1 MKCFYVVQKTVCLL
15 LLASIISCS
24 NNASDSKNET
34 KPADKPAA
42 ENSSPAPAS
51 PVASGN
57 KNGSSAAFTING
69 VAANTNPAGPKDG
82 DEPIGLW
89 NVSNNSLAL
98 TLMGDDPKFPHRG
111 SLVFGID
118 GFKAEPATY
127 SMGKT
132 CHASFSRY
140 ATENAGGETQYSAAP
155 SDMGTPAQK
164 AENAKR
170 KCTIN
175 FTKVEKQATEFG
187 EKYLV
192 SGTFSATLTLG
203 LGFSNEVPL
212 IEIANGK
219 FENVPVSV
227 LGKK

>member
-1 MKCFYVVQKTVCLL
+1 MCLL

-24 NNASDSKNET
+24 NNTSDSKNDT
-34 KPADKPAA
+34 KPTDKPAT

-51 PVASGN
+51 TPATGN
-57 KNGSSAAFTING
+57 KNGATAAFTVNG
-69 VAANTNPAGPKDG
+69 VEANTNPSGPKDS

-89 NVSNNSLAL
+89 NVSNNSFSL

-111 SLVFGID
+111 SLVISID

-132 CHASFSRY
+132 CHIGFSRY

-170 KCTIN
+170 QCTIH
-175 FTKVEKQATEFG
+175 FTKVEKQASEFG

-192 SGTFSATLTLG
+192 SGTFSATLTLS

-212 IEIANGK
+212 IEIANGQ